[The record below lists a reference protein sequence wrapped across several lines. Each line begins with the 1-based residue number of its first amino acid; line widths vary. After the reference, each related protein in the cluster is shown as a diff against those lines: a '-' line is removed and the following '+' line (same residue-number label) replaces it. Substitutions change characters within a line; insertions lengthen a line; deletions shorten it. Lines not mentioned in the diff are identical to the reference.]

1 MDHLSQS
8 PNRLSILR
16 NRALRAGAGA
26 LVLAVTACGASESK
40 EDQLQYGPTTT
51 VTMPESGPV
60 DTLSEFMDV
69 YCEDILD
76 DVEIAD
82 AVLWTQLRS
91 EKNTPHVQPGEVL
104 QTPVAVCDLV
114 QND

>member
-1 MDHLSQS
+1 MDHLHQS
-8 PNRLSILR
+8 PNRLGTLR
-16 NRALRAGAGA
+16 SRALLAGAGA

-40 EDQLQYGPTTT
+40 EEQLQYGPTTT
-51 VTMPESGPV
+51 VTMPEAGPV
-60 DTLSEFMDV
+60 DTLSELMDA
-69 YCEDILD
+69 YCENKLD
-76 DVEIAD
+76 DEEIGD